1 MKPMMR
7 MLSIIVIVVVAA
19 ASAALSGWTSA
30 VQQSSGSPTGAPVDA
45 SQEPAS
51 APRRAVL
58 VTGAS
63 TGLGRA
69 TAELLAAKG
78 YFVYAGARKEADLVA
93 LNAIANVQAI
103 RLDVTKQADIDA
115 AVKTVRDAGRGLYAV
130 INNAGVGVVGPLIE
144 LSEDDLKFQFDVNVY
159 GPYRVTKAF
168 APMLIESKGRVSTT
182 GSISGTLAWPM
193 GGAYS
198 MSKHAMEAYTDT
210 LATELEPFGVQVS
223 IVDPGNYRSEI
234 FASLRQR
241 MLANGYTTEGSLFK
255 AQMDRMLEVSA
266 GDQSD
271 EKEPTEVA
279 EAFLH
284 AISDEHPKRRYMVV
298 PQREQAE
305 ITIKA
310 ALVRAV
316 QLNADQPYEFDRET
330 LIKMLDEA
338 LAAESK

>member
-1 MKPMMR
+1 
-7 MLSIIVIVVVAA
+7 MLRLLSLVVIVVAAVALFGWNLAAQQSPAAPAA
-19 ASAALSGWTSA
+19 A
-30 VQQSSGSPTGAPVDA
+30 QQ
-45 SQEPAS
+45 PAKP
-51 APRRAVL
+51 AQRAVL

-78 YFVYAGARKEADLVA
+78 FFVYACARKDADLKA

-103 RLDVTKQADIDA
+103 RLDVTRQEDIDA
-115 AVKTVRDAGRGLYAV
+115 AVKTVREAGRGLYAV
-130 INNAGVGVVGPLIE
+130 VNNAGVGVIGPLIE

-193 GGAYS
+193 GGAYC

-210 LATELEPFGVQVS
+210 LAKELQPFGVQVS

-234 FASLRQR
+234 AASSRQR
-241 MLANGYTTEGSLFK
+241 MLAGGYTTEGSLFK
-255 AQMDRMLEVSA
+255 AQMDEMLEEPAVDRSE
-266 GDQSD
+266 

-284 AISDEHPKRRYMVV
+284 ALTDEHPKRRYMVV
-298 PQREQAE
+298 PEQREAE

-310 ALVRAV
+310 AIARVV
-316 QLNADQPYEFDRET
+316 QLNEGQPYTYDREA

-338 LAAESK
+338 LAATAK